1 MRVATLVVSAALLLW
16 ACWGSPDPYVSL
28 RTERRGAATHLTL
41 IPARGARI
49 NARLKP
55 ALETP
60 EGTVVRFDSPH
71 LTPDSSYFTA
81 PPEALASAPAVGVIH
96 ASVCPEGEAVCRVV
110 EVRSEK

>member
-1 MRVATLVVSAALLLW
+1 MKTTTVVLGLTAWLLSCATPPTPYLTLVREPLGHAVRLRLL
-16 ACWGSPDPYVSL
+16 
-28 RTERRGAATHLTL
+28 
-41 IPARGARI
+41 PAPGTRI

-96 ASVCPEGEAVCRVV
+96 ASVCPMGEAVCRVV